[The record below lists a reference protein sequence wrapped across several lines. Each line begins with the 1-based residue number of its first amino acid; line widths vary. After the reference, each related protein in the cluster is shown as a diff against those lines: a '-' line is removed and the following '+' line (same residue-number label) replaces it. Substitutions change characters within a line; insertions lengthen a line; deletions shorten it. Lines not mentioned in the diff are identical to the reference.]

1 MRKWERMEF
10 GRRNVEGGNGKD
22 WNAEFVGSQNS
33 HGHTQTHTDI
43 FSSRSFGWLIWFGM
57 LRISCSF
64 QTFSLSLGLFCL
76 KPPIKSEAF
85 RQRPKV
91 SRL

>member
-22 WNAEFVGSQNS
+22 WNAEVAGSQNS

-43 FSSRSFGWLIWFGM
+43 F
-57 LRISCSF
+57 
-64 QTFSLSLGLFCL
+64 LSNVNLDR
-76 KPPIKSEAF
+76 KS
-85 RQRPKV
+85 V
-91 SRL
+91 V